1 MKINPGEAHVWS
13 ARLDRAAAGLQGHW
27 DRLSPD
33 EQVRAQR
40 FHFTRDRRRFI
51 TAHGILRALLGRY
64 LEADASGIRFQINRH
79 GKPGLKA
86 RGGRSP
92 GLNFN
97 LSHSADRALMA
108 FTEGIP
114 VGIDIERIRR
124 DREVESLVRRFFA
137 PREVKEFLS
146 FPEKERIG
154 VFYTGWTRKEAFLK
168 ATGRGLSIGL
178 DRFEVSLHP
187 RRAARI
193 LSLPE
198 EEVSERGWTLVDIPA
213 GRSCRAALAARASS
227 VRPRLFTW
235 ENEPLSSGP

>member
-1 MKINPGEAHVWS
+1 MKIDPGEAHVWS
-13 ARLDRAAAGLQGHW
+13 ARLDRAAAGLADHW
-27 DRLSPD
+27 ARLSPD
-33 EQVRAQR
+33 ERMRARR
-40 FHFTRDRRRFI
+40 FHFPRDRRRFI
-51 TAHGILRALLGRY
+51 TAHGILRALLGLY
-64 LEADASGIRFQINRH
+64 LDADPAGIRFQANRY
-79 GKPGLKA
+79 GKPGLQA
-86 RGGRSP
+86 ADDRSP

-114 VGIDIERIRR
+114 VGIDIERIRG
-124 DREVESLVRRFFA
+124 DRELESLVRRFFA

-146 FPEKERIG
+146 FPDKERIE

-168 ATGRGLSIGL
+168 ARGRGFSIGL

-193 LSLPE
+193 RRLPAE
-198 EEVSERGWTLVDIPA
+198 EIYERGWTLVDIPA

-227 VRPRLFTW
+227 VRPRLFSW
-235 ENEPLSSGP
+235 ENQPLSSGP